1 MVKYSMEK
9 QSYYCPAPWH
19 GGYFTQEGCAVCCI
33 LPVEKVSPAEL
44 LNSPRTRAI
53 KEGLISGNLDP
64 ACASCI
70 DKEKHGFRSMR
81 LDHITHAKEFNTI
94 HDYDVDSATL
104 PQVIEIRFT
113 NVCNFKC
120 RMCYS
125 GFSNLIANE
134 IIDNPSILDWYQL
147 REEHKHGIVES
158 GKDTKFFKE
167 LVDISKSLKRLYLT
181 GGEPSVSKAVTDY
194 MKAVVDLGYSKNI
207 HLAFST
213 NAGAINPLFVNL
225 LPKFNESLI
234 ILSLD
239 AVGKIAEYQ
248 RHGTVWDRVVKNV
261 EYYQQVSSKIAVHT
275 VITAYSVLGIDKL
288 FEYLE
293 SIGVNLEMSIC
304 YDNFYKV
311 QALIGTA
318 RVSAIEATLRAINI
332 ANNSKHLA
340 NQSSRLSSLVTL
352 LKESPESWE
361 DWELFYKRSK
371 AFDQI
376 RNESFE
382 EVFGFSLNLP
392 G

>member
-1 MVKYSMEK
+1 MEK

-44 LNSPRTRAI
+44 LTSPTTQAI
-53 KEGLISGNLDP
+53 KQGLVSGDLHP

-81 LDHITHAKEFNTI
+81 LNHLAHAEEFNTV
-94 HDYDVDSATL
+94 HDYTTDSATL
-104 PQVIEIRFT
+104 PQIIEIRFT

-134 IIDNPSILDWYQL
+134 IIDNPSVLDWYHL
-147 REEHKHGIVES
+147 REEHKHGVVES

-167 LVDISKSLKRLYLT
+167 LVDISKTLKRLYLT

-194 MKAVVDLGYSKNI
+194 MKSVIDLGYAENI

-225 LPKFNESLI
+225 LPKFKESQI

-261 EYYQQVSSKIAVHT
+261 EYYQQVTPKIAVHA
-275 VITAYSVLGIDKL
+275 VITAYSVLGIDKF

-293 SIGVNLEMSIC
+293 STGLNLDTSIC
-304 YDNFYKV
+304 YDDFYKV
-311 QALIGTA
+311 QALIGPA
-318 RVSAIEATLRAINI
+318 RASAIEAIHRAINI
-332 ANNSKHLA
+332 ANNSKHLSV
-340 NQSSRLSSLVTL
+340 QVPRLTSLLTF
-352 LKESPESWE
+352 LKDSPEIWE